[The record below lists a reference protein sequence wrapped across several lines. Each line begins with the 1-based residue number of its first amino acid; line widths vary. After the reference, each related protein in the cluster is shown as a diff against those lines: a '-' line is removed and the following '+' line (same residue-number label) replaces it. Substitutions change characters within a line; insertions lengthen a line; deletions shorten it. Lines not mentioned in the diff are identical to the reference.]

1 MAIALPS
8 ANEIVGVESTL
19 FVQAVM
25 FLLFSIVLIKCAS
38 LAVKYIVS
46 LAEKFNISE
55 FVTSFLIAGFVSI
68 LPEFFIGVNSALEG
82 VPDVGIGTLIGN
94 NIVDLTLVIGIIAI
108 LGKTIPTQKTD
119 RISSYGFLFAVG
131 LPLGLML
138 DGYLSQFDGLLLV
151 LTSVIYFG
159 LMLKNEPLRDTK
171 KTVSVENALP
181 DIAAF
186 VVMVALIFVSS
197 HFVVTSAVEI
207 AHFMGFPEILA
218 GLILISVG
226 AALPELTFSVQAIM
240 ARHKSVALG
249 DILGNVVLDA
259 TLSIGV
265 MAIIFPFSI
274 DVGIIGIAAMFMVFS
289 ALMLTTFLDDEHKL
303 VRRDGIALIGLYV
316 VFVVVQLTLNAALN
330 PAELIPH
337 P

>member
-1 MAIALPS
+1 MSLSIPAAHELAGI
-8 ANEIVGVESTL
+8 ESTL
-19 FVQAVM
+19 FVQGVV
-25 FLLFSIVLIKCAS
+25 FLIFSILLIKCAS
-38 LAVKYIVS
+38 LAVKYIVN
-46 LAEKFNISE
+46 LADHFNISE

-94 NIVDLTLVIGIIAI
+94 NIVDLTLVIGIVAI

-159 LMLKNEPLRDTK
+159 LMLRNEPLHDAK
-171 KTVSVENALP
+171 KTVSMQKAIP
-181 DIAAF
+181 DIIAF
-186 VVMVALIFVSS
+186 VAMVFLIFISS

-207 AHFMGFPEILA
+207 AHIMDFPEILA

-259 TLSIGV
+259 TFSIGV

-274 DVGIIGIAAMFMVFS
+274 DVGIIGIAAVFMVFA

-303 VRRDGIALIGLYV
+303 VRRDGIALIGLFI